1 MQEFISSS
9 LEQTLSI
16 GEKLVKTL
24 LPGTVIA
31 LKGDLGAGKTVFTK
45 GIAKGLGIKDY
56 RHVNS
61 PTFVIIKEYQKGIMP
76 LYHFDVYRLNDIE
89 ELETIG
95 YKEYFYG
102 DGISVVEW
110 ANKIEEAL
118 PDKRV
123 DVYLEHVDEHTRKIT
138 IKK

>member
-1 MQEFISSS
+1 MQEFISTS
-9 LEQTLSI
+9 LEQTLAI

-24 LPGTVIA
+24 LPGTVVA
-31 LKGDLGAGKTVFTK
+31 LNGELGAGKTVFTK

-56 RHVNS
+56 THVNS
-61 PTFVIIKEYQKGIMP
+61 PTFVIIREYQGTIP

-95 YKEYFYG
+95 YEEYFYG

-110 ANKIEEAL
+110 ANKIEEVL
-118 PDKRV
+118 PDKRI
-123 DVYLEHVDEHTRKIT
+123 DVYLEHVDEHTRRIV
-138 IKK
+138 IRG